1 VKLAVVV
8 TPHPDARSGAR
19 VALSYEDCGVDML
32 AVPEAYGFDAVGW
45 LGYLAAVTE
54 RVELMAQILPIY
66 SRTPALTAMTAAG
79 LDHLTGG
86 RFALGLGASGPQ
98 VVEGWHGVPY
108 DAPLGRTREII
119 EICRAVWRR
128 ERLDYRGRYYS
139 VPLPPGQ
146 GTGLGKPLKLVD
158 RPARQAIPVYL
169 AALGPANVELAA
181 TVADGWV
188 PFLYIPERAGPV
200 WDEPLARGRAR
211 RDEQLGP
218 LEIVAGGPM
227 AIGPDVTGL
236 RDRDRGHV
244 ALYVGGM
251 GTRGKNFYNS
261 LVRQYGFEAAAAE
274 VQELYLAGKRDEAAA
289 ALPAEL
295 LEGTSL
301 IGDTGYIRDRLSA
314 FRDQGVTVLQVEPVG
329 PDPLGDLRRLRAL
342 IDGL

>member
-1 VKLAVVV
+1 VKLAVMVH
-8 TPHPDARSGAR
+8 PHPDARSGAR
-19 VALSYEDCGVDML
+19 LALSYEDCGVDML

-45 LGYLAAVTE
+45 LGYLAAVTQ

-79 LDHLTGG
+79 LDHLSGG

-108 DAPLGRTREII
+108 DAPLRRTQEII
-119 EICRAVWRR
+119 EICRTVWRR
-128 ERLDYRGRYYS
+128 ERLDYHGRYYS
-139 VPLPPGQ
+139 APLPPGQ

-158 RPARQAIPVYL
+158 RPARPGIPVYL
-169 AALGPANVELAA
+169 AALGPGNVELAA
-181 TVADGWV
+181 AVADGWV

-200 WDEPLARGRAR
+200 WGEALARGRTK

-227 AIGPDVTGL
+227 AIGPHVSDL

-251 GTRGKNFYNS
+251 GARGKNFYNA
-261 LVRQYGFEAAAAE
+261 LVRQYGFEAAADE
-274 VQELYLAGKRDEAAA
+274 VQELYLVGKRDEAAA

-301 IGDTGYIRDRLSA
+301 IGDTGYVRDRLSA

-342 IDGL
+342 MDSL